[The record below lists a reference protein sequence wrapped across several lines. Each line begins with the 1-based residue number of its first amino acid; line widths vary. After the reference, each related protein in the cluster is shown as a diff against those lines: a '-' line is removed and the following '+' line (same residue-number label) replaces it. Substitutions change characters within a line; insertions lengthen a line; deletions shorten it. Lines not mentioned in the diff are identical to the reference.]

1 MVAITRRQSVLL
13 GSGALLAAL
22 TSTALA
28 PEAAE
33 AAVKPR
39 PGDCW
44 FPSYRGINLG
54 TAKLRKGSRGN
65 RVKDLQRALNL
76 VVYRKVNGGFQ
87 ARLCPLIAED
97 GVFGNATYNRLY
109 RFQADYGLG
118 ADGVVGPRSREAL
131 YSNYAFSKR
140 KYG

>member
-1 MVAITRRQSVLL
+1 MAAITRRQSVLL

-22 TSTALA
+22 TSAALP

-33 AAVKPR
+33 ASVKPR
-39 PGDCW
+39 PGTCW
-44 FPSYRGINLG
+44 LPSYRSINLG

-76 VVYRKVNGGFQ
+76 VVYRNVNGYQ
-87 ARLCPLIAED
+87 DRLCPPIAED

-131 YSNYAFSKR
+131 YSNYDYSRR
-140 KYG
+140 KFG